1 MIDSEKAHYCFGLPL
16 LDRRG
21 VSEPERNMLQ
31 LQLNRMRRR
40 MGIGRAIEIFY
51 LVSILVG
58 GWIWLQQKPP
68 QGTGLGLISLA
79 YFGAL
84 FVYTGLFGAVVE
96 VAVSRSGILRLFYAL
111 SLLGFVFYFMTMQI
125 ATGLVAIVETLTV
138 ACVSIVI
145 LGGTIA
151 LYFRWMEHREL
162 QHRYPLAIQDISA
175 GTVMR
180 FGGTPDP
187 ELEYPNPL
195 LKSGFDPIG
204 PRQVLDVLPTSAL
217 VITVNEQP
225 VTRWIPVEL
234 SELAA
239 KGETMQAPLAEAVGA
254 DSEYFQRH
262 LSKAEREELTQ
273 HSMQLLKQ
281 AIASGLA
288 TVWIIVFLF
297 HTAQNI
303 IEKRLS
309 AELSPEGWAI
319 AFLFGGFVIS
329 RHFYRRFLIE
339 KDLESGHLLI
349 ARPLGRSREDGSLDT
364 EVLARSGF
372 FWTVNGQPATWR
384 MEKWGW

>member
-1 MIDSEKAHYCFGLPL
+1 
-16 LDRRG
+16 
-21 VSEPERNMLQ
+21 
-31 LQLNRMRRR
+31 
-40 MGIGRAIEIFY
+40 
-51 LVSILVG
+51 
-58 GWIWLQQKPP
+58 
-68 QGTGLGLISLA
+68 
-79 YFGAL
+79 
-84 FVYTGLFGAVVE
+84 
-96 VAVSRSGILRLFYAL
+96 
-111 SLLGFVFYFMTMQI
+111 MQI
-125 ATGLVAIVETLTV
+125 AAGLAALVETLTV
-138 ACVSIVI
+138 GCVSIVI

-162 QHRYPLAIQDISA
+162 RRRLPLAVQDITE
-175 GTVMR
+175 GTALR

-187 ELEYPNPL
+187 EFDYPQQL

-204 PRQVLDVLPTSAL
+204 PKQVLDVLSASAL

-225 VTRWIPVEL
+225 VTRWVPVEL
-234 SELAA
+234 TELAA
-239 KGETMQAPLAEAVGA
+239 KGETMQAPLAEAGGA
-254 DSEYFQRH
+254 DNDYFQRH
-262 LSKAEREELTQ
+262 LSKAERAELLQ
-273 HSMQLLKQ
+273 HSLQLLKQ

-309 AELSPEGWAI
+309 TELNPRGWAL
-319 AFLFGGFVIS
+319 AFLVGAFVVS

-349 ARPLGRSREDGSLDT
+349 ARPLGRSQDDDTLDT